1 MEFDDDRRDE
11 AIEKANEIW
20 NSIHSNYERDK
31 IKYDDWLKIFERAID
46 NCKTPI
52 IDLGCGSGNDT
63 LYLVERGKKVIPC
76 DYSRNAVQNIQK
88 NFPEVERTECFDMT
102 KGLPFEDNFTDI
114 IISDLF
120 LHYFTEEK
128 TFEVLNEIKRVLKPD
143 GILLFRVNSVKDV
156 NHGAGEGKE
165 IEPHLYET
173 GDGRYKRFFDA
184 QDLEG
189 FFTDW
194 KKLYIH
200 EETMGRY
207 DLEKVLWKGAMQ
219 VKK

>member
-11 AIEKANEIW
+11 AIEKANQRW
-20 NSIHSNYERDK
+20 NSIHSNYERTK
-31 IKYDDWLKIFERAID
+31 IKYDDWLGLFQRAID

-76 DYSRNAVQNIQK
+76 DYSRNAVQNIQR

-114 IISDLF
+114 IISDLS
-120 LHYFTEEK
+120 LHYFTKQK

-143 GILLFRVNSVKDV
+143 GILLFRVNSVRDV

-173 GDGRYKRFFDA
+173 SDGRYKRFFDA
-184 QDLEG
+184 QDLEN
-189 FFTDW
+189 FFIDW
-194 KKLYIH
+194 EKLYIH

-207 DLEKVLWKGAMQ
+207 DLEKVLWRGAMQ